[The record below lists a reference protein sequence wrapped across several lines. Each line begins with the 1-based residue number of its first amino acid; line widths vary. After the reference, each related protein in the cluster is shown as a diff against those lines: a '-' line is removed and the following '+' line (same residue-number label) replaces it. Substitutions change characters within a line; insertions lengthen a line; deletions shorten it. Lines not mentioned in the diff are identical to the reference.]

1 VARTDGNRRRATD
14 SVRRTTIAGEL
25 RDTVSTRLRE
35 TGQRLTANRETIVAV
50 LAAADRP
57 LTIPDILGAG
67 DGLAQSSVYRN
78 LLVLE
83 QAAVV
88 RKVVTHDEF
97 AYFELAEELTEHHH
111 HLICSSCGSVEDVP
125 ASAGLERSLRTA
137 MDEIARTTGFHADG
151 HRIDLVGLCRRCA

>member
-1 VARTDGNRRRATD
+1 MARAARRE
-14 SVRRTTIAGEL
+14 TIEAEL
-25 RDTVSTRLRE
+25 RDTVSIRLRE
-35 TGQRLTANRETIVAV
+35 TGQRLTANRETIVGV

-57 LTIPDILGAG
+57 MTIPEILAAG
-67 DGLAQSSVYRN
+67 SDLAQSSVYRN

-83 QAAVV
+83 QARVV

-97 AYFELAEELTEHHH
+97 AHFELTEDLTEHHH

-151 HRIDLVGLCRRCA
+151 HRIDLVGVCRRCA